1 MSARGSPPAATPLT
15 RRARHAPT
23 IVSNYRLMTPPHA
36 TKNLSF
42 IVCCCCFRKPGRVEA
57 AASSTSTLDVS
68 HAHVDRMHT
77 ACALHTK
84 RSPTQPIAA
93 ALDSPPPLPREG
105 QAQQDEAEP
114 GRCGQGVVE
123 ELRARSC
130 EPGSMSGSKMIT
142 NRMYGS
148 VCGSRAW
155 EPSSQSRLGLY
166 EMCSTDGEYWRERA
180 RHSLAGGRA
189 VCS

>member
-1 MSARGSPPAATPLT
+1 
-15 RRARHAPT
+15 
-23 IVSNYRLMTPPHA
+23 MTPPHA
-36 TKNLSF
+36 HGKNLPL

-77 ACALHTK
+77 ACTLHTK

-105 QAQQDEAEP
+105 QAQQDEAEQ

-123 ELRARSC
+123 EAASTL
-130 EPGSMSGSKMIT
+130 MSVSKMIT

-148 VCGSRAW
+148 VFGSRAW

-166 EMCSTDGEYWRERA
+166 EACSTDGEYWRERA

>member
-105 QAQQDEAEP
+105 QAQQDEAEARARQMRA
-114 GRCGQGVVE
+114 GGGGGAASQ
-123 ELRARSC
+123 ELRARLVEWLEDDHEQDVRLSVR
-130 EPGSMSGSKMIT
+130 EPGVGAQLPVSPRPVQNVQHG
-142 NRMYGS
+142 
-148 VCGSRAW
+148 W
-155 EPSSQSRLGLY
+155 
-166 EMCSTDGEYWRERA
+166 
-180 RHSLAGGRA
+180 
-189 VCS
+189 